1 MIESDYLL
9 VGAGAMGLAFAD
21 TLLTE
26 LPDATIT
33 IVDRHGKPGGHWNDA
48 YPFVTLHQPSAFYGV
63 ASLPL
68 GSGEIDTLG
77 LNAGF
82 YELASGPEVSGYF
95 DRVMRRRLLPTGRVR
110 YLPMSEH
117 RMDSEGQGH
126 IVSLLSGAE
135 TPVKVR
141 RKTIDS
147 TWLGTTVPSTHTPK
161 FRIGDGV
168 RLVPPNALP
177 DLWRNPAALPKHFT
191 VLGAGKTAMDSLIFL
206 LGAGADPASI
216 TWVAPR
222 ASWFFNRVKVQ
233 PGIEFFEHSVGGQL
247 QLMLAQG
254 TATSAADL
262 FLRLEACGFMLRI
275 DRAVLPEMFHYAITN
290 EAEIAVLARVADI
303 IRGQRVTALEADR
316 MVLTGGERAMPPG
329 TLYVDC
335 TASAVERRPP
345 VPVFQPGLIVPQ
357 MVRVPQPCFSAA
369 LIAWVE
375 ANVEGEAAQ
384 NALTSAVP
392 LPDGIVDYPRACLVN
407 LFNQGMWS
415 QHSALSAWIRDCRLD
430 GFASL
435 IGSVTPEDSAR
446 MAVLQQLRPAAM
458 AAMANLQVL
467 AAQAG
472 ASRNG

>member
-1 MIESDYLL
+1 
-9 VGAGAMGLAFAD
+9 
-21 TLLTE
+21 
-26 LPDATIT
+26 
-33 IVDRHGKPGGHWNDA
+33 
-48 YPFVTLHQPSAFYGV
+48 
-63 ASLPL
+63 
-68 GSGEIDTLG
+68 
-77 LNAGF
+77 
-82 YELASGPEVSGYF
+82 
-95 DRVMRRRLLPTGRVR
+95 
-110 YLPMSEH
+110 
-117 RMDSEGQGH
+117 
-126 IVSLLSGAE
+126 
-135 TPVKVR
+135 
-141 RKTIDS
+141 
-147 TWLGTTVPSTHTPK
+147 
-161 FRIGDGV
+161 
-168 RLVPPNALP
+168 
-177 DLWRNPAALPKHFT
+177 
-191 VLGAGKTAMDSLIFL
+191 
-206 LGAGADPASI
+206 
-216 TWVAPR
+216 
-222 ASWFFNRVKVQ
+222 
-233 PGIEFFEHSVGGQL
+233 
-247 QLMLAQG
+247 
-254 TATSAADL
+254 
-262 FLRLEACGFMLRI
+262 
-275 DRAVLPEMFHYAITN
+275 
-290 EAEIAVLARVADI
+290 
-303 IRGQRVTALEADR
+303 
-316 MVLTGGERAMPPG
+316 MPPG

-435 IGSVTPEDSAR
+435 IGSVTPDDSAR